1 MSTSSTYR
9 PKAKKNASFPV
20 KLYTLLE
27 LCDGS
32 SPSLQRYPDGSSI
45 VAWSSHGRAFEVR
58 DEDRFMGEIS
68 PKFFRLT
75 TISSFYRQLH
85 LWGFRRFSKGPDIG
99 SWYSPR
105 FLRGQPAL
113 LKDMRRVK
121 SKREIGMEHA
131 RAHPEPDLR
140 ALPPLTGL
148 GNVPAYPR
156 AHQPLSCVESIYVG
170 RDNSSHQNSQR
181 SMSWNV
187 ECRSPGPSSPQ
198 PEPRRIS
205 SSDEEEFENDSTKSE
220 GRPYPRA
227 HFSSRRA
234 SCDSFLESIERMQWT
249 RDLDSNEY
257 ILDMTI
263 EPIGVNETL
272 RDDVLGES
280 IHEVIETLR

>member
-1 MSTSSTYR
+1 MAAGEFGCPLVFDSR
-9 PKAKKNASFPV
+9 EEAE
-20 KLYTLLE
+20 LTLSL
-27 LCDGS
+27 
-32 SPSLQRYPDGSSI
+32 SPS
-45 VAWSSHGRAFEVR
+45 GR
-58 DEDRFMGEIS
+58 
-68 PKFFRLT
+68 
-75 TISSFYRQLH
+75 
-85 LWGFRRFSKGPDIG
+85 
-99 SWYSPR
+99 YSPR
-105 FLRGQPAL
+105 FLRGHPAL

-156 AHQPLSCVESIYVG
+156 AHQPLSCVESIYAG
-170 RDNSSHQNSQR
+170 RDNTQR